1 MIGIYKI
8 TNNLSGKIYIG
19 QSNNIERRWKEHCAP
34 NRWKTS
40 ENYIDVAIH
49 KYGKENFSLEVL
61 EECSIAQLNERE
73 QYWIAYYNTYKGNGY
88 NATSGGQDSIGE
100 GNGRA
105 KMTEEDVIYIRKAY
119 AAHKRRRDVYKQFEH
134 KIAFGHFARIWDGT
148 SWSHIMPEVYTSEN
162 KDYYCHH
169 VTDGEQSS
177 SAIFTDDEVI
187 GLRERYVNET
197 AREIWKDYKDRVAYR
212 TLQQILW
219 GASYSNL
226 PIYKKKEKKWINI

>member
-19 QSNNIERRWKEHCAP
+19 QSNNIERRWKEHCAS

-61 EECSIAQLNERE
+61 EECDVAQLNERE

-88 NATSGGQDSIGE
+88 NATSGG
-100 GNGRA
+100 
-105 KMTEEDVIYIRKAY
+105 
-119 AAHKRRRDVYKQFEH
+119 
-134 KIAFGHFARIWDGT
+134 
-148 SWSHIMPEVYTSEN
+148 
-162 KDYYCHH
+162 
-169 VTDGEQSS
+169 
-177 SAIFTDDEVI
+177 
-187 GLRERYVNET
+187 
-197 AREIWKDYKDRVAYR
+197 KDRVAYQ

-226 PIYKKKEKKWINI
+226 PIYRKKEKKWINI